1 MGVGCQTSAFS
12 VNNQRAV
19 HGGGLRGHRPASQ
32 TWKKY
37 QGLWGFF
44 LGGGVRRPP
53 AAAAAMLL
61 LLLSDQSLICGD
73 DAEHYARTATIN
85 GGNTHKGVMCR
96 QQLRDVTRGR
106 WCTLSPA
113 AVCV

>member
-1 MGVGCQTSAFS
+1 MEEISGVVGVFF
-12 VNNQRAV
+12 
-19 HGGGLRGHRPASQ
+19 GGR
-32 TWKKY
+32 
-37 QGLWGFF
+37 
-44 LGGGVRRPP
+44 VRRPP

-73 DAEHYARTATIN
+73 DAEHCARTATIN